1 MAKAI
6 SATAN
11 SGRRAADPV
20 ALERDFRRK
29 LASAQVL
36 IGGIVAEFIRPPL
49 AKVYA
54 YAGFDFVYLETE
66 HTAFNG
72 PDIADF
78 VLSCR
83 DNGMPVIAKTPQLE
97 RAAVAYL
104 LDAGVMGIQLPRTE
118 SRENL
123 LELISYVKYPPIGS
137 RAGAPGYGNT
147 YYVWPD
153 DPNGWLKGCNE
164 TTVIVGHIE
173 TARGY
178 ENAEEI
184 IATPGLDM
192 LYVGPYD
199 LSISLGYPGNYD
211 HPVVAKAT
219 WEIMQLCVKHHV
231 PFGTSASGPAVAGEM
246 VGKGARFFETVDEMM
261 LICEGAVRTVD
272 EYRAAATSRDMRS
285 GG

>member
-1 MAKAI
+1 MMAKAI
-6 SATAN
+6 SKVKDSTRK
-11 SGRRAADPV
+11 SPDPV
-20 ALERDFRRK
+20 AIEREFRRK
-29 LASAQVL
+29 LKSTQVL

-66 HTAFNG
+66 HTLFNG
-72 PDIADF
+72 PELADF
-78 VLSCR
+78 VLACR
-83 DNGMPVIAKTPQLE
+83 DNKLPVIAKTPQLE
-97 RAAVAYL
+97 RAAIAYL

-118 SRENL
+118 SREDL
-123 LELISYVKYPPIGS
+123 LELISYVKYPPVGS

-147 YYVWPD
+147 YYIWPD

-164 TTVIVGHIE
+164 TTVVVGHIE
-173 TARGY
+173 TAKGY
-178 ENAEEI
+178 ENAEKI
-184 IATPGLDM
+184 ISTPGLDM

-219 WEIMQLCVKHHV
+219 REIMELCVKHKV
-231 PFGTSASGPAVAGEM
+231 PFGTSTSGAKVAGQLIK
-246 VGKGARFFETVDEMM
+246 KGARFFETVDEMM

-272 EYRAAATSRDMRS
+272 DYRAVAKS
-285 GG
+285 